1 MEENKERMLELL
13 ADQTLF
19 GLTEGETAELE
30 NLKNRFVE
38 FKGDDSFE
46 MTATAINLM
55 NLEIDDSLPAHL
67 QAKLEAQAQEFLGAP
82 QNVRQIAGVERNQS
96 ANSSKDEI
104 AGNIYEVKS
113 KPPIWQ
119 WLGWAVAA
127 TACVALAINLWLS
140 RSQLQPEFANE
151 PKTVQTPESVNSPEL
166 AQIPESV
173 NTPEPA
179 NSPEIVKTPEQDK
192 TPELAKI
199 PKTIITPEIVIVPET
214 AKTPPTVKTP
224 APELT
229 AAQKREQLLA
239 SAPDV
244 IQTNWTAAKGNKQVL
259 GDVVWSNAQQ
269 KGYVR
274 MRGMPALDP
283 TKETYQLWIFD
294 DERNEKTPVSGGMF
308 NMSAAGEVIIPITA
322 QLKISKPKQFAVTK
336 EKAGGVVVSK
346 PDRVVAIAKV

>member
-1 MEENKERMLELL
+1 MDKNKERMLELL

-30 NLKNRFVE
+30 NLKNRFIE
-38 FKGDDSFE
+38 FKDDESFE
-46 MTATAINLM
+46 MTAAAINLM
-55 NLEIDDSLPAHL
+55 NLEIDESLPAHL
-67 QAKLEAQAQEFLGAP
+67 QTKLEAQAQEFLGVP
-82 QNVRQIAGVERNQS
+82 QKSRLASGTEKNK
-96 ANSSKDEI
+96 SSDSSENEI
-104 AGNIYEVKS
+104 AGNIYGIRS

-127 TACVALAINLWLS
+127 TACVALAINLWLT
-140 RSQLQPEFANE
+140 RSQPQPEIASE
-151 PKTVQTPESVNSPEL
+151 PKTVQTPETVQSPEL
-166 AQIPESV
+166 AQIPEIV

-179 NSPEIVKTPEQDK
+179 SSPEIVKTPEQEK
-192 TPELAKI
+192 TPESAKI
-199 PKTIITPEIVIVPET
+199 PKTVITPEIVAIPET
-214 AKTPPTVKTP
+214 AKIPQTAKTP

-229 AAQKREQLLA
+229 EAQKREQLLA

-244 IQTNWTAAKGNKQVL
+244 IKTTWTAAKGDKRVL
-259 GDVVWSNAQQ
+259 GDVVWSSAQQ

-308 NMSAAGEVIIPITA
+308 NMSAGEVVIPITA
-322 QLKISKPKQFAVTK
+322 QLKINKPKQFAVTK

>member
-1 MEENKERMLELL
+1 MLELL

-38 FKGDDSFE
+38 FKDDDSFE
-46 MTATAINLM
+46 MAAAAINLM

-67 QAKLEAQAQEFLGAP
+67 QTKLEAQAQEFLGAP
-82 QNVRQIAGVERNQS
+82 QAARQSASVESNQS
-96 ANSSKDEI
+96 ANSSKVEI
-104 AGNIYEVKS
+104 AGNIYGVRS
-113 KPPIWQ
+113 KRPIWQ

-127 TACVALAINLWLS
+127 TACVALAINLWLT
-140 RSQLQPEFANE
+140 RSQPQSDIATE
-151 PKTVQTPESVNSPEL
+151 PKTVQTPETVKSPEL
-166 AQIPESV
+166 AQIPEFV

-179 NSPEIVKTPEQDK
+179 SSPEIVKTPEQEK
-192 TPELAKI
+192 TPETAKV
-199 PKTIITPEIVIVPET
+199 PKTVITPEIVVIPET
-214 AKTPPTVKTP
+214 VKTPQTAKTP

-244 IQTNWTAAKGNKQVL
+244 IKTTWTAARGNKQVL
-259 GDVVWSNAQQ
+259 GDVVWSSSQQ

-294 DERNEKTPVSGGMF
+294 DERSDKTPVSGGMF
-308 NMSAAGEVIIPITA
+308 NMSSATGEVIIPITA